1 MAHDCAGMSPLD
13 NAGMIFKNSSVDGA
27 DLKRRPKRFRFWM
40 IVIALI
46 VGGGVVAVLVAIAIQ
61 NHDDHVLTAQMIQ
74 TETDLKT
81 TGARIADVKDRHF
94 TSMADY
100 VNAYSHVAPLLDDYD
115 HKLHE
120 YVDLCNRAQL
130 RDERWLL
137 INIKSLHRRHNSD
150 ICRDAS
156 GIIELIGQIN
166 AVMKKE
172 ASVIR
177 DMSSLPEKEQVQ
189 FWHEEF
195 APLLTQEHA
204 LRETLLVV
212 GQRTSPESTQ

>member
-1 MAHDCAGMSPLD
+1 
-13 NAGMIFKNSSVDGA
+13 MIFKNSSVDGA
-27 DLKRRPKRFRFWM
+27 DLKRRPKRLRFWM

-81 TGARIADVKDRHF
+81 TGARIADIKDRHF

-204 LRETLLVV
+204 LRETLPVV

>member
-1 MAHDCAGMSPLD
+1 
-13 NAGMIFKNSSVDGA
+13 MIFNNSRIDGA
-27 DLKRRPKRFRFWM
+27 DPKRRAKRARLWVT
-40 IVIALI
+40 VISMLVA
-46 VGGGVVAVLVAIAIQ
+46 GVVTVLAVFAIQ
-61 NHDDHVLTAQMIQ
+61 NHEDHVLTAQMIQ
-74 TETDLKT
+74 TEADLKT
-81 TGARIADVKDRHF
+81 TGARIADIKDRHF

-100 VNAYSHVAPLLDDYD
+100 INAYSHVAPLLDDYD

-120 YVDLCNRAQL
+120 YADLYNRAQL

-137 INIKSLHRRHNSD
+137 IDIKSLHRRHNSD

-156 GIIELIGQIN
+156 GIMELTAQIN
-166 AVMKKE
+166 TLMKKE

-177 DMSSLPEKEQVQ
+177 DMSSLSEKEQVHFLHQ
-189 FWHEEF
+189 EF

-212 GQRTSPESTQ
+212 GQRTSPQSTH

>member
-1 MAHDCAGMSPLD
+1 ML
-13 NAGMIFKNSSVDGA
+13 FKNSSVEGA
-27 DLKRRPKRFRFWM
+27 DPKTRARPSRLWVT
-40 IVIALI
+40 VISMLAAC
-46 VGGGVVAVLVAIAIQ
+46 VVTGLAVFAIQ
-61 NHDDHVLTAQMIQ
+61 NHEDHLLTAQMIQ

-81 TGARIADVKDRHF
+81 TGGRIADIKDRHF

-100 VNAYSHVAPLLDDYD
+100 INAYSHVAPLLDDYD

-130 RDERWLL
+130 QDERWLL
-137 INIKSLHRRHNSD
+137 INVKSLHRRHNTD

-156 GIIELIGQIN
+156 GVIELTGQIN

-177 DMSSLPEKEQVQ
+177 DMRSLPEKVQVQ

-212 GQRTSPESTQ
+212 GQRTSPDSTH

>member
-1 MAHDCAGMSPLD
+1 MLAA
-13 NAGMIFKNSSVDGA
+13 
-27 DLKRRPKRFRFWM
+27 
-40 IVIALI
+40 
-46 VGGGVVAVLVAIAIQ
+46 GVVTVLAVLGIQ
-61 NHDDHVLTAQMIQ
+61 NHEDHVLTAQMIQ

-81 TGARIADVKDRHF
+81 TGARIADIKDRKF
-94 TSMADY
+94 TSMAEY
-100 VNAYSHVAPLLDDYD
+100 VSAYSHVAPLLDDYD

-137 INIKSLHRRHNSD
+137 INIRSLYRRHNSD
-150 ICRDAS
+150 IRRNAS
-156 GIIELIGQIN
+156 GIIELTDQIN

-195 APLLTQEHA
+195 APLLTEEHA

-212 GQRTSPESTQ
+212 GQRMSSEPTPH

>member
-1 MAHDCAGMSPLD
+1 
-13 NAGMIFKNSSVDGA
+13 MIFNNSSVDGA
-27 DLKRRPKRFRFWM
+27 DPKRRTKRSRLWVT
-40 IVIALI
+40 VISMWVA
-46 VGGGVVAVLVAIAIQ
+46 GVVTVLAVFAIQ
-61 NHDDHVLTAQMIQ
+61 NREDHVLTAQMIQ

-81 TGARIADVKDRHF
+81 TGARIADIKDRHF
-94 TSMADY
+94 TSMTDY
-100 VNAYSHVAPLLDDYD
+100 INAYSHVAPLLDDYD

-130 RDERWLL
+130 REERWLL
-137 INIKSLHRRHNSD
+137 INIKSLHRWHNSD

-156 GIIELIGQIN
+156 GIIELTGQIN

-212 GQRTSPESTQ
+212 GQRMSSDPAPH

>member
-1 MAHDCAGMSPLD
+1 
-13 NAGMIFKNSSVDGA
+13 MIFNNSSVDGA
-27 DLKRRPKRFRFWM
+27 DPKRRTKRSRLRVT
-40 IVIALI
+40 VISMLAT
-46 VGGGVVAVLVAIAIQ
+46 GVLSVLAVFAIQ
-61 NHDDHVLTAQMIQ
+61 NHEDHFLTAQMIQ
-74 TETDLKT
+74 TETNLKT
-81 TGARIADVKDRHF
+81 TGARIADIKDRHF

-100 VNAYSHVAPLLDDYD
+100 INAYSQIAPLLDDYD

-150 ICRDAS
+150 ICRNTS
-156 GIIELIGQIN
+156 GIIELTGQIN

-212 GQRTSPESTQ
+212 GQRTSPESTH

>member
-27 DLKRRPKRFRFWM
+27 DLKRRPERFRFWM

-81 TGARIADVKDRHF
+81 TGARIADIKDRHF

-115 HKLHE
+115 H
-120 YVDLCNRAQL
+120 
-130 RDERWLL
+130 
-137 INIKSLHRRHNSD
+137 
-150 ICRDAS
+150 
-156 GIIELIGQIN
+156 
-166 AVMKKE
+166 
-172 ASVIR
+172 
-177 DMSSLPEKEQVQ
+177 
-189 FWHEEF
+189 
-195 APLLTQEHA
+195 
-204 LRETLLVV
+204 
-212 GQRTSPESTQ
+212 

>member
-1 MAHDCAGMSPLD
+1 
-13 NAGMIFKNSSVDGA
+13 MIFNSSSVDGA
-27 DLKRRPKRFRFWM
+27 YPKRRTKRSRLWVT
-40 IVIALI
+40 VISM
-46 VGGGVVAVLVAIAIQ
+46 LVAAVVTVLTVFAVQ
-61 NHDDHVLTAQMIQ
+61 NHEDHVLTAQMIQ

-81 TGARIADVKDRHF
+81 TGARIADIKDHHL

-100 VNAYSHVAPLLDDYD
+100 INAYSHVAPLLDDYD

-130 RDERWLL
+130 RDEKWLL

-156 GIIELIGQIN
+156 RIIELTGQIN

-212 GQRTSPESTQ
+212 GQRTSPESTH

>member
-1 MAHDCAGMSPLD
+1 
-13 NAGMIFKNSSVDGA
+13 
-27 DLKRRPKRFRFWM
+27 
-40 IVIALI
+40 
-46 VGGGVVAVLVAIAIQ
+46 
-61 NHDDHVLTAQMIQ
+61 MIQ
-74 TETDLKT
+74 TETDLET
-81 TGARIADVKDRHF
+81 TGARIADIKDRHF
-94 TSMADY
+94 TSTADY
-100 VNAYSHVAPLLDDYD
+100 
-115 HKLHE
+115 
-120 YVDLCNRAQL
+120 
-130 RDERWLL
+130 
-137 INIKSLHRRHNSD
+137 ITD

-156 GIIELIGQIN
+156 GIIELTGQIN

-212 GQRTSPESTQ
+212 GQRTSPEST

>member
-1 MAHDCAGMSPLD
+1 MFAGLWTMI
-13 NAGMIFKNSSVDGA
+13 GMIFNNSIVDGA
-27 DLKRRPKRFRFWM
+27 DLKRRTKRSRLWVT
-40 IVIALI
+40 VISMLVA
-46 VGGGVVAVLVAIAIQ
+46 GVVTVLAVFAIQ
-61 NHDDHVLTAQMIQ
+61 NHEDHVLTAQMIQ
-74 TETDLKT
+74 SETDLKT
-81 TGARIADVKDRHF
+81 TGARIADIKDRHF

-100 VNAYSHVAPLLDDYD
+100 INSYSHLAPLLDDYD

-120 YVDLCNRAQL
+120 YADLCNRAQL

-156 GIIELIGQIN
+156 GIIELTGQIN

-172 ASVIR
+172 AFVIR
-177 DMSSLPEKEQVQ
+177 DMSSLPEKEQVR

-212 GQRTSPESTQ
+212 GQRTSPESTH